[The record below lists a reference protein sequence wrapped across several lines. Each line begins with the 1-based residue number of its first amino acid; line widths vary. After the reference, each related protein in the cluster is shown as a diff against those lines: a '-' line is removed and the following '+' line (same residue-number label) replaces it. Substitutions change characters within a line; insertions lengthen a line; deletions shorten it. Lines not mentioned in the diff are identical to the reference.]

1 MKVTICDKCG
11 NEIHVHPE
19 LAVAF
24 PWVNLTFR
32 ESFDN
37 WEEVD
42 LCTKCQKELFR
53 WVRNEKENND
63 VDVT

>member
-11 NEIHVHPE
+11 NEINVYPE

-32 ESFDN
+32 ENFDRY
-37 WEEVD
+37 EQVD
-42 LCTKCQKELFR
+42 LCTNCQKELVK
-53 WVRNEKENND
+53 WIKNEIKNEED
-63 VDVT
+63 DIE

>member
-1 MKVTICDKCG
+1 MKVIICDKCG
-11 NEIHVHPE
+11 NEIRVHPE
-19 LAVAF
+19 LAAVF
-24 PWVNLTFR
+24 PWVSLSFR

-37 WEEVD
+37 WEEID
-42 LCTKCQKELFR
+42 LCTNCQKELVR